1 MLLQLCARN
10 TFMPSPAF
18 APHLLPRTDSQTFFF
33 TTQTHTVAQSL
44 LGSGIFFE
52 LVQRVYVNLCIPA
65 LPEPGTIPQLVCCF
79 FVFFGDLLYPL
90 RVLSGEYQQITT
102 GGTAQSSLEPR
113 WFGGGQPTIP
123 GCVCWCNITHPP
135 SCCFQPSPPP
145 PRVGHPPIGR
155 CPRTGPIRDCRC
167 HGAHALSS
175 HLPARVDRL
184 RSPTLVLVTVGTS
197 LALLSARR

>member
-1 MLLQLCARN
+1 MIAYVSPVLRLDSGTVPFGVWVWVLSIMLDRPISSGQCPGA
-10 TFMPSPAF
+10 S
-18 APHLLPRTDSQTFFF
+18 APH
-33 TTQTHTVAQSL
+33 
-44 LGSGIFFE
+44 GMC
-52 LVQRVYVNLCIPA
+52 CIPA
-65 LPEPGTIPQLVCCF
+65 ATLQPPNPSVRGRHWYLFFFLVEIYC
-79 FVFFGDLLYPL
+79 VITTALLS
-90 RVLSGEYQQITT
+90 RDGSAVVSVLS
-102 GGTAQSSLEPR
+102 
-113 WFGGGQPTIP
+113 FP
-123 GCVCWCNITHPP
+123 GCVCWCNIPHPP